1 VLDRAYL
8 GSAVLK
14 IGYLFVITEV
24 TRYCNALLFGV
35 TSTVARYYLP
45 EITLSVTSYFL
56 QYTSVLRPVLRPVLA
71 CPVWHSSLTVAQ
83 SDALESVQNAPFT

>member
-1 VLDRAYL
+1 MLDRAYL

-56 QYTSVLRPVLRPVLA
+56 QYTSVLRPVLA